1 MYNCICPQRYST
13 RTIICHLIQKRYFSY
28 RFLAASSL
36 ILNFRRLHSNCLITR
51 RKTAFLAPKIF
62 MKHNNLAAVVNNG
75 LRTEV
80 YMGRSRSRSRHIYS
94 MPNKS
99 SHPTAYV
106 TYSHLS
112 GLFYQ
117 GGIVG
122 TVVGHGTSPI

>member
-1 MYNCICPQRYST
+1 
-13 RTIICHLIQKRYFSY
+13 
-28 RFLAASSL
+28 
-36 ILNFRRLHSNCLITR
+36 
-51 RKTAFLAPKIF
+51 

-122 TVVGHGTSPI
+122 TVAGHGTSPIGLLEKFWRILLHLADDAIAKLYVM

>member
-1 MYNCICPQRYST
+1 
-13 RTIICHLIQKRYFSY
+13 
-28 RFLAASSL
+28 
-36 ILNFRRLHSNCLITR
+36 
-51 RKTAFLAPKIF
+51 
-62 MKHNNLAAVVNNG
+62 MKHNNLATVVNNG

-80 YMGRSRSRSRHIYS
+80 YIYS

-106 TYSHLS
+106 NYSHLS

-122 TVVGHGTSPI
+122 TVAGHGTSPIGLLKKFWRISLHLADEAITKLYVI